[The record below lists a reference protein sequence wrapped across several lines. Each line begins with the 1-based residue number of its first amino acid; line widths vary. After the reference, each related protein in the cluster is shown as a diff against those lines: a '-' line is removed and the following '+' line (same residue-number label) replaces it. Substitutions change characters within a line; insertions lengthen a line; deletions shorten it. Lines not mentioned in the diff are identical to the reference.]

1 MNLFNLFCA
10 TIGVTIS
17 PDFVFEDFTQLKV
30 VKRKAKGSEITS
42 LYLVGGK
49 HVATETHYGV
59 QFTYFGKILFGAVVG
74 EVVQKKVAEITP
86 IEAVNDR
93 KS

>member
-17 PDFVFEDFTQLKV
+17 PDFVFEDFTGLKV
-30 VKRKAKGSEITS
+30 IKRKRRNAQEVTVYTIS
-42 LYLVGGK
+42 GK
-49 HVATETHYGV
+49 HVATETHLGV
-59 QFTYFGKILFGAVVG
+59 QFTYFGKMIMYATIS
-74 EVVQKKVAEITP
+74 EVIGKKIAEITP